1 MNWMDYLLLGILA
14 FSVIRGYQRGL
25 IMTVASLASYLA
37 GWWAATT
44 YSEPAAAALLKTESV
59 YQPLFEWL
67 RGFLESRSKG
77 MGMGHLVE
85 DSFQDSWF
93 SLPLPQVTQ
102 RWLQHP
108 EQAGEWMQQTENW
121 LLDQAAAALAQIVVA
136 FVAFILVFLVV
147 KNLVFFLGK
156 LLNGVFKLPLLNGLN
171 RGGGLAAGLLRGVLI
186 IWVLLILATPLLVAD
201 PEGNL
206 AEALRQ
212 SMLLDRFSWFSST

>member
-37 GWWAATT
+37 GWWAAIT

-67 RGFLESRSKG
+67 RGFLESRSNG
-77 MGMGHLVE
+77 MEIGHLAE
-85 DSFQDSWF
+85 DSFQDSWL

-102 RWLQHP
+102 RWLQQP
-108 EQAGEWMQQTENW
+108 EQAGELIQQTEAW
-121 LLDQAAAALAQIVVA
+121 LLDQAAAALAQVVIA

-147 KNLVFFLGK
+147 KNLAFFLGT

-186 IWVLLILATPLLVAD
+186 IWVLLILATPLLAAD

-212 SMLLDRFSWFSST
+212 SMLLDRFSWFSSS

>member
-1 MNWMDYLLLGILA
+1 MNWTDYLLLGLLA

-25 IMTVASLASYLA
+25 IMTVASLASYVA
-37 GWWAATT
+37 GWWAAIT
-44 YSEPAAAALLKTESV
+44 YSDPVADVLLKTEAV

-67 RGFLESRSKG
+67 RGFLESRNEG
-77 MGMGHLVE
+77 MGIGHLAE
-85 DSFQDSWF
+85 DSFQDSWL

-102 RWLQHP
+102 RWLQQP
-108 EQAGEWMQQTENW
+108 EQAGELIQQTESW
-121 LLDQAAAALAQIVVA
+121 LLDQAAAALAQVVIA

-147 KNLVFFLGK
+147 KNLVFFLGT

-186 IWVLLILATPLLVAD
+186 IWVLLILATPLLAAD
-201 PEGNL
+201 PEGTL

-212 SMLLDRFSWFSST
+212 SMLLDRFSWFSSS